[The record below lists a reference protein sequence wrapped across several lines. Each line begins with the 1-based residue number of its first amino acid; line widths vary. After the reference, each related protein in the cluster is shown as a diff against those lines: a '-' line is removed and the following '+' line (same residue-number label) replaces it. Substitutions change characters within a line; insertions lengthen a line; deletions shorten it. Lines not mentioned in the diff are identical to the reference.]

1 MINRNLKGRWFL
13 IFAVLLMVG
22 ASVVVFSGK
31 RQQSQKSQQ
40 PQNLQPKEWLTS
52 VPLMLS
58 KVKDLEII
66 NARIVRAG
74 TEAPGVAFE
83 IVNNSNRAVMAVDI
97 MCGEAGMSKDGLAD
111 EEHPTV
117 VIEPNGKL
125 KVEMNGELSPGLPII
140 LSSAIFEDGTE
151 EGTETSLKS
160 IHRGRTHE
168 RARLKAVKE
177 QKEDKR

>member
-31 RQQSQKSQQ
+31 RQQSQQSQQ

-52 VPLMLS
+52 VPRVLS

-97 MCGEAGMSKDGLAD
+97 MCGEAGMSKD
-111 EEHPTV
+111 
-117 VIEPNGKL
+117 
-125 KVEMNGELSPGLPII
+125 
-140 LSSAIFEDGTE
+140 
-151 EGTETSLKS
+151 
-160 IHRGRTHE
+160 
-168 RARLKAVKE
+168 
-177 QKEDKR
+177 